1 MITQK
6 YILFG
11 VFIFCCV
18 SAIIVSC
25 LPTDLEEPGIP
36 TQAQEPSPTIAS
48 KDPGTPTLEPSQPVT
63 SIDCE
68 RVSVANP
75 ASTYCALL
83 GYSNT
88 FIDTPKGQTGGCILP
103 DGLICEEWEFFSG
116 KCGEEYSYCAQ
127 QGDGVMT
134 LDDGQDPYSLE
145 YAVCIDEQG
154 HIIGSATELSG
165 LADIL
170 AECGSN

>member
-1 MITQK
+1 M
-6 YILFG
+6 
-11 VFIFCCV
+11 
-18 SAIIVSC
+18 SC

-48 KDPGTPTLEPSQPVT
+48 KDPVTPTQEPSQPVT

-83 GYSNT
+83 GYSTT

-103 DGLICEEWEFFSG
+103 NGLICEEWEFFSG

-127 QGDGVMT
+127 QGYGVMT

-154 HIIGSATELSG
+154 QIIGSATELSG

>member
-6 YILFG
+6 SILFV
-11 VFIFCCV
+11 VFIFCCL

-36 TQAQEPSPTIAS
+36 TQAQEPP
-48 KDPGTPTLEPSQPVT
+48 QPVT
-63 SIDCE
+63 TIDCE

-83 GYSNT
+83 GYSTT

-103 DGLICEEWEFFSG
+103 NGLICEEWEFFSG

-127 QGDGVMT
+127 QGYGVMT

-145 YAVCIDEQG
+145 YAVCINEQG
-154 HIIGSATELSG
+154 QIIGSATELSG
-165 LADIL
+165 LADVL